1 MQTPVRVG
9 CVDVNDWWL
18 KDLRIDSLRWIWVVM
33 ALLLRRDSWSGV
45 TTASG
50 IEILQVQG
58 VSLTQLV
65 ELIRTS
71 NLVGGAFHMDGLV
84 SQSEVRELLWQ
95 WWRVSTP
102 TIDKQLKTSRRP
114 TEKATTEMLG
124 DLAVLFIFGNCLWI
138 SQLL

>member
-1 MQTPVRVG
+1 
-9 CVDVNDWWL
+9 
-18 KDLRIDSLRWIWVVM
+18 M

-102 TIDKQLKTSRRP
+102 TIDKQLKNLSKANRKSDDRNARRLGSTLYFWELFVDFAVAMKFGE
-114 TEKATTEMLG
+114 TEL
-124 DLAVLFIFGNCLWI
+124 DLKSHNC
-138 SQLL
+138 